1 MGSRGQSRRWVELNT
16 QESGGSVQPTSL
28 PDDMD
33 HGRDTGK
40 PSYIITLPD
49 EDWHSHVTNRET
61 EPRGMVRSHYSRAPL
76 RELGLGFRSRYNR
89 QILSS
94 LCHLPSH
101 LHSFIRTRTHTN

>member
-49 EDWHSHVTNRET
+49 EI
-61 EPRGMVRSHYSRAPL
+61 G
-76 RELGLGFRSRYNR
+76 
-89 QILSS
+89 ILM
-94 LCHLPSH
+94 
-101 LHSFIRTRTHTN
+101 